1 MRRACMI
8 SLALLGILAAGAAA
22 EVRIA
27 FVNSEVILQEYKA
40 VQGAMATFN
49 RDVEGWQTELQ
60 ERRDELDELQKE
72 LEHQS
77 LMLSDERRQEK
88 ELEYQRQLN
97 EFEQLKESIWATDGL
112 IEQRNEEL
120 LRPIISRIQT
130 VLEELA
136 TEDGY
141 DLILDAADSNIL
153 YGDPDFD
160 LTSQV
165 LSILNSEESSQ

>member
-1 MRRACMI
+1 M
-8 SLALLGILAAGAAA
+8 
-22 EVRIA
+22 E
-27 FVNSEVILQEYKA
+27 
-40 VQGAMATFN
+40 TFN
-49 RDVEGWQTELQ
+49 RDVESWQAQLQ
-60 ERRDELDELQKE
+60 QKRDELDDLQEE

-88 ELEYQRQLN
+88 EMEYQRQLN

-130 VLEELA
+130 VLEQVA

-160 LTSQV
+160 LTTRV
-165 LSILNSEESSQ
+165 LEILNGEESTQ

>member
-1 MRRACMI
+1 MMRIAMI
-8 SLALLGILAAGAAA
+8 SLALAGLLTATAAA
-22 EVRIA
+22 ELRIG
-27 FVNSEVILQEYKA
+27 FVNSEVILQEYNA
-40 VQGAMATFN
+40 VQGAMETFN
-49 RDVEGWQTELQ
+49 RDVEGWQQELEVKRAELEDLQ
-60 ERRDELDELQKE
+60 EE

-88 ELEYQRQLN
+88 EMEYQRRLN

-130 VLEELA
+130 VLEQVA
-136 TEDGY
+136 TEEGY
-141 DLILDAADSNIL
+141 DLIFDAADSNIL

-160 LTSQV
+160 LTDRV
-165 LSILNSEESSQ
+165 IEILNNQESTQ